1 MHPITP
7 LKSRV
12 PHGAL
17 VMLERSA
24 GKLAR
29 SVLRGLGGSDPT
41 WLPAV
46 TERPWL
52 PVGRLFSE
60 ESCFRV
66 ND

>member
-12 PHGAL
+12 LHGAL

-29 SVLRGLGGSDPT
+29 GVLRGLGGSDPT
-41 WLPAV
+41 WLPGGSQV
-46 TERPWL
+46 PRSTEFVATL
-52 PVGRLFSE
+52 L
-60 ESCFRV
+60 
-66 ND
+66 